1 MNANRTF
8 FYKLHTGTLLCLML
22 AVSSVTAFCVHPFV
36 SVLAFLL
43 GTLSFL
49 CYGKVEEWR
58 ALCRF
63 CLPIAVCILLFNV
76 LFNRNGVTVL
86 FYIGDTPVLLES
98 FLFAF
103 FSALSFCAVTF
114 WFSFFCLFLDADRIF
129 LFFGGISKNFA
140 LLFSLS
146 MALVPKT
153 LEKYAEI
160 KAQANETE
168 DKRKKLTNLVLHL
181 STLLSWVLEDSF
193 ETAVSMKARGA
204 LLKKKRKNKNKKI
217 SLGNLF
223 LSVFSLIMLLAP
235 FLFAPLKR
243 SIYPIFHLKAYFENA
258 LLPYSLLMI
267 LYSLPLL
274 FRGWEEIK
282 WNCIKPKN

>member
-36 SVLAFLL
+36 SVLACVL

-49 CYGKVEEWR
+49 CYGKAKEWR

-76 LFNRNGVTVL
+76 LFNRNGATVL
-86 FYIGDTPVLLES
+86 FYIGDDPVLLES

-153 LEKYAEI
+153 LAKYAEI
-160 KAQANETE
+160 KAQAKETE

-181 STLLSWVLEDSF
+181 ATLLSWVLEDSF

-204 LLKKKRKNKNKKI
+204 LLKKKRKTSKRNFSFWNT
-217 SLGNLF
+217 L
-223 LSVFSLIMLLAP
+223 LSVFSLMMLLAP
-235 FLFAPLKR
+235 FVFAPLKR
-243 SIYPIFHLKAYFENA
+243 SIYPIFQLDAYFQNA
-258 LLPYSLLMI
+258 FLPYSLLMI
-267 LYSLPLL
+267 LYSLPLI
-274 FRGWEEIK
+274 FKGGEELK
-282 WNCIKPKN
+282 WKSIEQKN